1 VEKREKELFI
11 ASMRSAL
18 DQAGLVVV
26 TRQVGL
32 TVDESQGLRRKMYE
46 AGAQFKVTKNTLTK
60 LAVKGTSYEVL
71 GDHLKGPTALAYS
84 SDPIAAARVVVKFAN
99 DNQKLEIVCGAMG
112 DKFLS
117 KADLNAL
124 ATLPSLDELRGK
136 IIGILQAPA
145 GKLARVVQAPAGQL
159 ARVVSA
165 YSKKG

>member
-1 VEKREKELFI
+1 MEKREKELFI

-18 DQAGLVVV
+18 DQAGLVVI

-32 TVDESQGLRRKMYE
+32 TVGESQILRRQMYE
-46 AGAQFKVTKNTLTK
+46 AGAQFKVTKNTLTR

-71 GDHLKGPTALAYS
+71 LDHFKGPTALAYS
-84 SDPIAAARVVVKFAN
+84 SDPIAAARVAVKFAN

-112 DKFLS
+112 GKFLS
-117 KADLNAL
+117 QADVKAL

-165 YSKKG
+165 YSKKS